1 MTITFVCTGNT
12 CRSPMAEAVARR
24 MADAHGLAGPDNQVV
39 VRSAGVAALP
49 GAPASPGARRAAT
62 AAGLELD
69 AHRSEPLTAERIAE
83 SDVIACMSRR
93 HAAVALEMGGG
104 AKVRLLRDEGGRE
117 VEVEDPFGG
126 PQELYDRTFRELEA
140 RVGGLLAGLFTQ
152 GFAKPGKG
160 ASYVLLG
167 SPVAHSLSPTIHNAA
182 FRRARREAVYW
193 ARPTGPAECGAVL
206 REIALAGGGG
216 NVTVPLKQKA
226 ASYLDVATR
235 AVSATGACN
244 TFWGRDGVVHGDNT
258 DAEGFLGTWRHGF
271 GEGPGLPERPRV
283 LFLGAGGAARGVL
296 YALLAFGLADRVDL
310 WNRTA
315 HRAERLVQR
324 FASLVPQGR
333 PAAGR
338 PAAHRPA
345 AGPTAAHRLRAVESW
360 EGAAPDVVVNAT
372 SVGMDGVRAPL
383 DLRKL
388 AARPQALIDLV
399 YRREP
404 TPLVRQAVA
413 MGVEAQDGRDML
425 ARQAEAS
432 YRCWFGEDA
441 LAGVMADALRRA
453 SP

>member
-12 CRSPMAEAVARR
+12 CRSPMAEAIARR
-24 MADAHGLAGPDNQVV
+24 MADAHGLHGPDNQVV
-39 VRSAGVAALP
+39 ARSAGVAALP
-49 GAPASPGARRAAT
+49 GAPASPGAWRAAR

-69 AHRSEPLTAERIAE
+69 AHRSEALTAERIAE
-83 SDVIACMSRR
+83 SDVIACMSRH
-93 HAAVALEMGGG
+93 HAAVAAEMGGG

-126 PQELYDRTFRELEA
+126 SQELYDRTFRELEA

-193 ARPTGPAECGAVL
+193 ARPTSPAECGAVL

-216 NVTVPLKQKA
+216 NVTVPLKQRA
-226 ASYLDVATR
+226 AQYVDAATR

-271 GEGPGLPERPRV
+271 GEGFGLPEGPRV
-283 LFLGAGGAARGVL
+283 LLLGAGGAARGVL

-315 HRAERLVQR
+315 HRAERLVER
-324 FASLVPQGR
+324 FGAP
-333 PAAGR
+333 
-338 PAAHRPA
+338 
-345 AGPTAAHRLRAVESW
+345 AAHRLRAVESW
-360 EGAAPDVVVNAT
+360 EGTAPDVVVNAT
-372 SVGMDGVRAPL
+372 SVGMDGERAPL

-388 AARPQALIDLV
+388 VARPKALIDLV

-404 TPLVRQAVA
+404 TPLVRQAVG
-413 MGVEAQDGRDML
+413 MGVGAQDGRDML

-441 LAGVMADALRRA
+441 PAGVMADALRRA